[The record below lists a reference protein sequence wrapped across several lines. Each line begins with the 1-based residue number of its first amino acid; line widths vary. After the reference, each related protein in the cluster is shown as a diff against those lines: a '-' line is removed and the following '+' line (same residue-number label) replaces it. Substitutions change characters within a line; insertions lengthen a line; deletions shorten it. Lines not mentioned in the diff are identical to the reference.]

1 MARETLLRYFVD
13 IRLSNETNNRKSVH
27 VDACSRTGAI
37 YQALLLVKAH
47 GIKDIYAIVV
57 REEAYPVSKRK
68 RTKVIKA
75 QGKSTTWKK
84 DNLKAIESIKIGL
97 EIHSKK
103 P

>member
-1 MARETLLRYFVD
+1 MALEPIQRYFVD
-13 IRLSNETNNRKSVH
+13 IRLSNKTDHRKSVH

-57 REEAYPVSKRK
+57 RETAYPIAKRK
-68 RTKVIKA
+68 LAKAIKE
-75 QGKSTTWKK
+75 QGKKSICKK

-97 EIHSKK
+97 KTIKK
-103 P
+103 